1 MGMPVRGRDYPGS
14 YAEMR
19 AWFPDDRACLDYLD
33 WLRWGSGFTCPHCGD
48 TRSWVLPDGQRSCAG
63 CRRRVSATA
72 GTIFHRTRTPL
83 TVWFAA
89 AWHFTSQKNGVS
101 ALYLQRVLGL
111 GSYQTAWTMLHRLRT
126 ATVRPG
132 RDRLS
137 GEVEVDETIIG
148 GRHPGPPGRG
158 AVGKVLVAVAVERHP
173 GVRRTTAL
181 GRCRLAIIPNAG
193 SNALRAFLVANVEPG
208 ATVATDGWSP
218 YRGATAGVY
227 AHNPTNLS
235 GSGTVA
241 HVALPGVHRVAS
253 LLKRWLLGTHHGAVE
268 RDHLAAYLDEF
279 AFRFNRRN
287 SRARGLL
294 FYRLLEL
301 AVAAPP
307 RTYHSLLANPGQK
320 KRTTPKAPVSRAVPR
335 SLVAIA
341 PPRPWRKPASAATPQ
356 VP

>member
-1 MGMPVRGRDYPGS
+1 
-14 YAEMR
+14 
-19 AWFPDDRACLDYLD
+19 
-33 WLRWGSGFTCPHCGD
+33 
-48 TRSWVLPDGQRSCAG
+48 
-63 CRRRVSATA
+63 
-72 GTIFHRTRTPL
+72 L

-89 AWHFTSQKNGVS
+89 TWHFTSQKNGVS

-137 GEVEVDETIIG
+137 GEVEVDETIVG

-158 AVGKVLVAVAVERHP
+158 AVGKTLVAVAVERHA
-173 GVRRTTAL
+173 GVKRATAL

-193 SNALRAFLVANVEPG
+193 QHALRTFLIANVEPG

-218 YRGATAGVY
+218 YRAATAGLY
-227 AHNPTNLS
+227 THNPTNLS
-235 GSGTVA
+235 GSGTLA
-241 HVALPGVHRVAS
+241 HVALPGVHRGS
-253 LLKRWLLGTHHGAVE
+253 LAPEAMAPGDPPRG
-268 RDHLAAYLDEF
+268 R
-279 AFRFNRRN
+279 
-287 SRARGLL
+287 RARPLGCLPRRVRL
-294 FYRLLEL
+294 SFQPAQLTRPGAPLPRLLEL

-335 SLVAIA
+335 SLVAIS
-341 PPRPWRKPASAATPQ
+341 PPRPWRQPASAATPQ
-356 VP
+356 VS